1 MSILKAET
9 VFLWFMIYSFIG
21 WLYETVLCSSLE
33 RKFVYRGFLNGPYCP
48 IYGFGALL
56 DIIILGNVESV
67 PSLFLSSVLLTCTL
81 EYFTSWAMEKLF
93 HAKWWDYSHMRF
105 NIHGRVCLLGALAFG
120 TFSVLLIKYL
130 HPFITGFTD
139 NLSNVMLSVISIVL
153 FILIVSDTCVT
164 LNGFI
169 KFNDKLH
176 MFNEELKA
184 KRTKMHETIS
194 DLPRKFNWQERRM
207 MSAFPKLSSLHYNET
222 LLELRKRLAER
233 RKRK

>member
-56 DIIILGNVESV
+56 DIMILGNVESV

-93 HAKWWDYSHMRF
+93 HAK
-105 NIHGRVCLLGALAFG
+105 
-120 TFSVLLIKYL
+120 
-130 HPFITGFTD
+130 
-139 NLSNVMLSVISIVL
+139 
-153 FILIVSDTCVT
+153 
-164 LNGFI
+164 
-169 KFNDKLH
+169 
-176 MFNEELKA
+176 
-184 KRTKMHETIS
+184 
-194 DLPRKFNWQERRM
+194 
-207 MSAFPKLSSLHYNET
+207 
-222 LLELRKRLAER
+222 
-233 RKRK
+233 